1 MQAWNLHMLPRL
13 LCLTL
18 LALAPLAAAPG
29 LDLDTV
35 LAKMDSAAATFESM
49 QATITRLKYMALLD
63 EKTTESGEIFVRKD
77 RDGAVRMVI
86 NFKEPYVYHVA
97 LGGNKL
103 EIYRPRITTVEEYDI
118 AKHRDTFQKAFL
130 LGFGTTVDYLRKNY
144 EIRLSGEED
153 VAGQKTVKLE
163 LIPKSAEVLK
173 QVPQFDLWVSTE
185 TWQAVQ
191 QKPYQLGGEDYR
203 IFTYTDVTL
212 NPKLASKAFKLD
224 IPKKAKRSF
233 PQR

>member
-1 MQAWNLHMLPRL
+1 MLQRL

-18 LALAPLAAAPG
+18 LALAPVMAAG
-29 LDLDTV
+29 LDLDSV
-35 LAKMDSAAATFESM
+35 LTNMDRAANGFESM

-63 EKTTESGEIFVRKD
+63 DETMESGEIFVRKD
-77 RDGAVRMVI
+77 KDGSVRLLI

-97 LGGNKL
+97 IGGNKA
-103 EIYRPRITTVEEYDI
+103 EIYRPRIVTVEEYDI
-118 AKHRDTFQKAFL
+118 AKHRDTFQQAFL
-130 LGFGTTVDYLRKNY
+130 LGFGTSADYLRKNY
-144 EIRLSGEED
+144 EIRLSGDED

-163 LIPKSAEVLK
+163 LIPKSEETRR
-173 QVPQFDLWVSTE
+173 QVPQLDLWVSTA

-203 IFTYTDVTL
+203 IFTYTGVTL
-212 NPKLASKAFKLD
+212 NPKLPDSTFKLD
-224 IPKKAKRSF
+224 VPRKAKRIF

>member
-1 MQAWNLHMLPRL
+1 MLQRL

-29 LDLDTV
+29 LDLETV
-35 LAKMDSAAATFESM
+35 LAKMDSTAAKFESM

-63 EKTTESGEIFVRKD
+63 ERTTESGEIFVRKD
-77 RDGAVRMVI
+77 KDDSVRLLI

-97 LGGNKL
+97 IGGNKA
-103 EIYRPRITTVEEYDI
+103 EIYRPRISTVEEYDI
-118 AKHRDTFQKAFL
+118 AKHRDTFQQAFL
-130 LGFGTTVDYLRKNY
+130 LGFGTTADYLRKNY

-163 LIPKSAEVLK
+163 LTPKSAETLK
-173 QVPQFDLWVSTE
+173 RVPQLDLWVSTM

-191 QKPYQLGGEDYR
+191 QKPYQPGGEDYR
-203 IFTYTDVTL
+203 IFTYTGVTL
-212 NPKLASKAFKLD
+212 NPKLDDKAFKLQ
-224 IPKKAKRSF
+224 IPKKAKRIF
-233 PQR
+233 PQQ